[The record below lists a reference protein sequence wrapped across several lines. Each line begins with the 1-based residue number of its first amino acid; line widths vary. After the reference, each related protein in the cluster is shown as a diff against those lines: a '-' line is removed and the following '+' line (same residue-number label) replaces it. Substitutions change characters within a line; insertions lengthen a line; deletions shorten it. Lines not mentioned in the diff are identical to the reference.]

1 MLYGIAGSGV
11 VVLAAVVV
19 FIAVA
24 AGGGSSGSKG
34 VETALKDADCTY
46 KVVKGDTIGHHVTS
60 LKAKI
65 KYNTFPPSSGTHY
78 YVPAVWDFY
87 TDPVNPIQVVHNEE
101 HGGVIMWWGPGV
113 SESTIE
119 ELRTF
124 YNEDPVSMLGTP
136 IAGLDS
142 KVALTAWTKDAWSE
156 LHAKAGRTFS
166 LEVDAREW
174 SQEEH
179 LRALLGGA
187 FELELRTGT
196 WRVEAESGEELWE
209 MLSNSMPPLRA
220 WLAAADD
227 TARTHAERVYRG
239 FLQPGALER
248 EYVLVLGTRR

>member
-34 VETALKDADCTY
+34 VETALEAAGCTY
-46 KVVKGDTIGHHVTS
+46 KVMKGDTIGHHVTS

-142 KVALTAWTKDAWSE
+142 KVALTAWTKDSDGIHGRVATCKRFDE
-156 LHAKAGRTFS
+156 KAFATFR
-166 LEVDAREW
+166 DA
-174 SQEEH
+174 
-179 LRALLGGA
+179 
-187 FELELRTGT
+187 F
-196 WRVEAESGEELWE
+196 
-209 MLSNSMPPLRA
+209 
-220 WLAAADD
+220 
-227 TARTHAERVYRG
+227 RG
-239 FLQPGALER
+239 KSPEGVLMQQNQPG
-248 EYVLVLGTRR
+248 T